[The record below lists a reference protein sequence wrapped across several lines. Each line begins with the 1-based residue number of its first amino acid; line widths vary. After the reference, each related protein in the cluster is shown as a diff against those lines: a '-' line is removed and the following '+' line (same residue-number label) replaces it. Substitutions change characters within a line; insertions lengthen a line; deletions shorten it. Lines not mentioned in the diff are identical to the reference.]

1 MRKGRGLEQVN
12 GQWEETG
19 AGSSYLEARA
29 VLSRPCAGV
38 ADGGDVFLGCPVLS
52 CPATLTQGLQNTF
65 STVLAFRTANADPAQ
80 PLLACAEDTPGTVT
94 NVNV

>member
-12 GQWEETG
+12 RLWEETG

-38 ADGGDVFLGCPVLS
+38 ADGGDVFLEVLS
-52 CPATLTQGLQNTF
+52 CPATLIQGLQNTF

-80 PLLACAEDTPGTVT
+80 PLLACAEDTPGTVA